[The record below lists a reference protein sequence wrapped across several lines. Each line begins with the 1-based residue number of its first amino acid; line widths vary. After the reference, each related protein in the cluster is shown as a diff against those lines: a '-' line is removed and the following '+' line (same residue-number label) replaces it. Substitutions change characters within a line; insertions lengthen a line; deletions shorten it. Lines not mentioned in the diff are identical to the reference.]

1 MTKRP
6 IVWGVRKFGAV
17 AAVAA
22 IFPAP
27 LLSAQSFASPSTT
40 TVAPT
45 APRTQAPV
53 PRTQAPVQTP
63 PMQPRTQAPI
73 QTPPPKPQTPVQTP
87 APKPQTPVQTPAP
100 KPQTP
105 VQTPVQT
112 PAPKVTTAVP
122 TSQAP
127 APKATTPAPTSQAP
141 TTQPKA
147 TTPAPTSQPPTTP
160 NATTP
165 VPTSQAP
172 TTPVATT
179 PAPTSQAPTT
189 HVATT
194 PVPTS
199 QAPTTPVATTPAPT
213 SQAPTTHVAT
223 TPVPT
228 SPAPTTQVPAGGG
241 SPTPSRSAQV
251 TPGTS
256 PVKTSP
262 VPGMTTTRS
271 VGGPGYG
278 GTSAPPTTKPGQ
290 QSAVVTKGSTVTTV
304 PVANTPKGV
313 PASSEAIAQAR
324 VAPPVQYSA
333 AKPPPVRVN
342 FTQQVQQV
350 VRVNTDRDRGFY
362 RPRRWEY
369 LDYDEYRRPIFF
381 NPLATEMSFRY
392 FYGGDYRTVLVPVG
406 GRVILDAV
414 AAGVY
419 PITVLAGDIVSV
431 ASFLGGGFV
440 PPLGWVGPPPV
451 DWQPFQPVSYSQ
463 VPVDFSNL
471 NRTVMVDQVTVVG
484 HDDSL
489 PVGQRDV
496 VMLDGST
503 LARGEIQA
511 PPPDGGAPE
520 ITLAQS
526 QPLPGVGPWD
536 NGQQY
541 INTALETPTG
551 PSHSNLPWAIVG
563 VAAVLALL
571 GGIAVWVWKR
581 PHGDHALDDA
591 PTDVLD
597 LSSATDWSSNG
608 GPDSDLSN
616 GGPDSDDDPVSHG
629 HQSSPTEAWQRPPGG

>member
-1 MTKRP
+1 
-6 IVWGVRKFGAV
+6 
-17 AAVAA
+17 
-22 IFPAP
+22 
-27 LLSAQSFASPSTT
+27 
-40 TVAPT
+40 
-45 APRTQAPV
+45 
-53 PRTQAPVQTP
+53 
-63 PMQPRTQAPI
+63 
-73 QTPPPKPQTPVQTP
+73 
-87 APKPQTPVQTPAP
+87 
-100 KPQTP
+100 
-105 VQTPVQT
+105 
-112 PAPKVTTAVP
+112 
-122 TSQAP
+122 
-127 APKATTPAPTSQAP
+127 
-141 TTQPKA
+141 
-147 TTPAPTSQPPTTP
+147 
-160 NATTP
+160 
-165 VPTSQAP
+165 
-172 TTPVATT
+172 
-179 PAPTSQAPTT
+179 
-189 HVATT
+189 
-194 PVPTS
+194 
-199 QAPTTPVATTPAPT
+199 
-213 SQAPTTHVAT
+213 
-223 TPVPT
+223 
-228 SPAPTTQVPAGGG
+228 
-241 SPTPSRSAQV
+241 
-251 TPGTS
+251 
-256 PVKTSP
+256 
-262 VPGMTTTRS
+262 MTTTRS

-369 LDYDEYRRPIFF
+369 LDYDEYRRPIFY

-451 DWQPFQPVSYSQ
+451 DWQPFQPVTYSR

-551 PSHSNLPWAIVG
+551 PSHSNLPWVIGG

-571 GGIAVWVWKR
+571 GGIGAWVWRR
-581 PHGDHALDDA
+581 PHGDHALVDDA

-597 LSSATDWSSNG
+597 APTEMLDARSATDWSSNG
-608 GPDSDLSN
+608 GPDSTPSN
-616 GGPDSDDDPVSHG
+616 GGPDSNNDPVSHV
-629 HQSSPTEAWQRPPGG
+629 QQWSPTEAWQRPPPGG